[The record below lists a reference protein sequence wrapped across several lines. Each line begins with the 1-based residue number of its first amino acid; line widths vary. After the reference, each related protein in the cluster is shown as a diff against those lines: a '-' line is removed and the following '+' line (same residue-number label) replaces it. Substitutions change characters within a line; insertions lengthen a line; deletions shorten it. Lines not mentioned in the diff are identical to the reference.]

1 MNTKAVIKKIVPKA
15 VLNLRHLFFAWY
27 GAVKYKHPSKE
38 LLVIGI
44 TGTSGKSSTV
54 CFLRQLLEHAGFV
67 VGSLSTIDFYVAGE
81 NKLNDKKMTML
92 GRFKLQ
98 SLLHEMV
105 KAGCQYAVIEV
116 SSEGIKQFR
125 HLGINFDYAV
135 FTNLTPEHIES
146 HGSFDNYKRAK
157 AKLFKRLS
165 ESKNKLI
172 DGKTVTKTILVNAD
186 DEHGDYYLEFKAD
199 KKIEFSLGGS
209 EVSGFVATQ
218 LKVLPTGTSFVLNE
232 QSVDLQL
239 VGEFNVYNVL
249 PAFVIGLEEG
259 LTFSQI
265 KGAVESVEVIP
276 GRMETIDQGQNFYVI
291 VDYAPEVASMD
302 ALYKT
307 INKFK
312 TDNELNINRIIH
324 VFGSCG
330 GGRDKD
336 RRKKLGKI
344 VGWHSDIAIVTNED
358 PYDDDPMEIIDE
370 VANGVLKRGKKENQ
384 NLFKILD
391 RKEAIAKALSLA
403 KENDLVLVTGK
414 GSEQAMAIK
423 HGKYVQW
430 DDREVIKDILNTNK
444 ESR

>member
-1 MNTKAVIKKIVPKA
+1 MKTLLKKILPKSFISLYHKTLA
-15 VLNLRHLFFAWY
+15 VLAAFVYRF
-27 GAVKYKHPSKE
+27 PSE
-38 LLVIGI
+38 NMIVVGV
-44 TGTSGKSSTV
+44 TGTNGKSSTV
-54 CFLRQLLEHAGFV
+54 ELIAKALESGGAK
-67 VGSLSTIDFYVAGE
+67 VGAASTVKFKIAAKE
-81 NKLNDKKMTML
+81 KLNDKKMTML
-92 GRFKLQ
+92 GRFQLQ
-98 SLLHEMV
+98 KMLKQMV
-105 KAGCQYAVIEV
+105 EADCRYAVIEV

>member
-1 MNTKAVIKKIVPKA
+1 MKTLLKKILPKSFISLYHKTLA
-15 VLNLRHLFFAWY
+15 VLAAFVYRF
-27 GAVKYKHPSKE
+27 PSEKMI
-38 LLVIGI
+38 VVGV
-44 TGTSGKSSTV
+44 TGTNGKSSTV
-54 CFLRQLLEHAGFV
+54 ELIAKALESGGAK
-67 VGSLSTIDFYVAGE
+67 VGAASTVKFKIAAKE
-81 NKLNDKKMTML
+81 KLNDKKMTML
-92 GRFKLQ
+92 GRFQLQ
-98 SLLHEMV
+98 KMLKQMV
-105 KAGCQYAVIEV
+105 EADCRYAVIEV